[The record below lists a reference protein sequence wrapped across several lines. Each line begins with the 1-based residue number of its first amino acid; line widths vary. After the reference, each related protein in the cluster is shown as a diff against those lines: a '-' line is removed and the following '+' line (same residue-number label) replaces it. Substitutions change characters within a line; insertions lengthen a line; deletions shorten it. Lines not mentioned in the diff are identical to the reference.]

1 MLQART
7 QQHVTCTHNAHKK
20 SGTSGSFKKFNVS
33 GLLAAMLDDF
43 ICKKKKKTART
54 SGVGKNE
61 ESESERKS
69 TREKIREKKRSGKDV
84 KGRRKLIAIY
94 SMNHRVDK
102 ARTFKGRQR
111 NEHKNGPP
119 SKENRVSA
127 MH

>member
-1 MLQART
+1 MLQAHT

-43 ICKKKKKTART
+43 ICKKKKTART

>member
-1 MLQART
+1 MLQAHT

-43 ICKKKKKTART
+43 ICKKKKDSQDVR
-54 SGVGKNE
+54 SRRKNE
-61 ESESERKS
+61 ERESERKC